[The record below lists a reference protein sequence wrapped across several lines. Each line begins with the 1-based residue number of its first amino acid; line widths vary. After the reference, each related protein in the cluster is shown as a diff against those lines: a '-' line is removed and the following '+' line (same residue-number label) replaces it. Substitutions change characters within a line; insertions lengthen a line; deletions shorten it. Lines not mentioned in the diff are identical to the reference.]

1 MKVYSEISLRD
12 FKPWSGAVSTYNRI
26 EMEGKLDDLE
36 FILEDLYPD
45 GVDETTINDL
55 LWFDEDTVYEWLGIR
70 SEQQIRDELRDKYD
84 ELEDLESDLEF
95 GYNQIGETFS
105 DPDAMLDA
113 RIELY
118 NRDYKEDMESLTEE
132 IAALEEEL
140 EAIAG

>member
-12 FKPWSGAVSTYNRI
+12 FKPWSGAMSTYNRI